1 MVYHISA
8 KKIVKDLM
16 ITLNKYRIN
25 YRIDIK
31 NINKKQPELYNK
43 KQFELYNKKQLE
55 LYNKKQLELYNKNII
70 IFINDEK
77 NNK

>member
-8 KKIVKDLM
+8 KKIVKDIM
-16 ITLNKYRIN
+16 ITLNKYRID

-31 NINKKQPELYNK
+31 NINKKQSELYNK
-43 KQFELYNKKQLE
+43 NINKKQSELYNKNI
-55 LYNKKQLELYNKNII
+55 NKKQSELYNKNII
-70 IFINDEK
+70 IFINEK

>member
-8 KKIVKDLM
+8 KKIVKDIM
-16 ITLNKYRIN
+16 ITLNKYRID

-31 NINKKQPELYNK
+31 NINKKQSELYNK
-43 KQFELYNKKQLE
+43 NINKKQS
-55 LYNKKQLELYNKNII
+55 ELYNKNII
-70 IFINDEK
+70 IFINEK

>member
-16 ITLNKYRIN
+16 ITLNKYRID

-31 NINKKQPELYNK
+31 NINKKQS
-43 KQFELYNKKQLE
+43 
-55 LYNKKQLELYNKNII
+55 ELYNKNII
-70 IFINDEK
+70 IFINEK
-77 NNK
+77 NSKQ